1 MRSQDS
7 NRVRQRGH
15 CEIGKSSEQCVKEP
29 EKKCTI

>member
-7 NRVRQRGH
+7 NGVRQRGH

-29 EKKCTI
+29 EEKCTI